1 VTAQLLRGFARGPE
15 EGEDLWVIGGLYTY
29 KSVGADNG
37 NAYTL
42 IQVRGPG
49 GLATPHHVHDNEAEG
64 FYVASG
70 EVTLVIGD
78 QTITAP
84 AGTFAFAP
92 PGVPHAFRLESP
104 DATLLLLITPGAAGH
119 EDLFREMGQPAERH
133 ELPPPPRTPPDFG
146 RMAET
151 ALKHGTRIVGPPP
164 GH

>member
-42 IQVRGPG
+42 IQVQGPS
-49 GLATPHHVHDNEAEG
+49 GLATPHHVHDNESEG

-78 QTITAP
+78 QTIKAA
-84 AGTFAFAP
+84 AGSFAFAP
-92 PGVPHAFRLESP
+92 RGVPHAFRLESP

-119 EDLFREMGQPAERH
+119 EGLFREMGQPAERH
-133 ELPPPPRTPPDFG
+133 ELPPPPQAPPDFG

-151 ALKHGTRIVGPPP
+151 ASKHGTRIVGPPP
-164 GH
+164 GD